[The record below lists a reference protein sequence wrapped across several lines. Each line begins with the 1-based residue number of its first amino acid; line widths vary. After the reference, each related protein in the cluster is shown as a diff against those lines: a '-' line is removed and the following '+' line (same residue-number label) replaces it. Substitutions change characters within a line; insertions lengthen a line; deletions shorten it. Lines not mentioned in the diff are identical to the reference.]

1 MELKEA
7 LIELR
12 KEKERKFKQT
22 VDLIVNLKGLDF
34 RKTNISAIVPIP
46 HKFKERKIC
55 AFLNAK
61 SDIVPTV
68 TKPEF
73 AKYASDKIML
83 KNLVKD
89 YDFFIAHGP
98 LMPAV
103 ATAFGKVLGPSGKM
117 PSPQL
122 GIMMQ
127 DTPEE
132 IKKTII
138 SMSKSI
144 KIRVKEG
151 SVKIAVG
158 KTDMKDEQIIENIQ
172 SIYQGLVSA
181 LPTKRDN
188 VRNVLVKFTM
198 TKPIEVTV
206 R

>member
-7 LIELR
+7 LAELR
-12 KEKERKFKQT
+12 KDKERKFNQT

-34 RKTNISAIVPIP
+34 RKTNISVVVPVP
-46 HKFKERKIC
+46 HKIKDKSVC

-61 SDIVPTV
+61 SDVVPTV
-68 TKPEF
+68 VKAEFTKYNDKK
-73 AKYASDKIML
+73 ALKLLIKKYDS
-83 KNLVKD
+83 
-89 YDFFIAHGP
+89 FIAHAP

-103 ATAFGKVLGPSGKM
+103 ATTFGKVLGPTGKM

-132 IKKTII
+132 IKNMI
-138 SMSKSI
+138 SKVSKSA

-158 KTDMKDEQIIENIQ
+158 KTDMKDEQILENIK
-172 SIYQGLVSA
+172 SIYDGLVNA

-188 VRNVLVKFTM
+188 VKNVLVKFTM
-198 TKPIEVTV
+198 TKPVEVYIK
-206 R
+206 

>member
-7 LIELR
+7 LVELR
-12 KEKERKFKQT
+12 KDKERKFVQT

-34 RKTNISAIVPIP
+34 KKTNISTVVPVP
-46 HKFKERKIC
+46 HKFKERRVC

-61 SDIVPTV
+61 SDVVPTV
-68 TKPEF
+68 TKTEF
-73 AKYASDKIML
+73 AKYSDKKAL
-83 KNLVKD
+83 KVLIKS
-89 YDFFIAHGP
+89 YDSFIAHAP

-103 ATAFGKVLGPSGKM
+103 ATTFGKVLGPTGKM

-132 IKKTII
+132 IKNTLNKVA
-138 SMSKSI
+138 KSA
-144 KIRVKEG
+144 KIRIREG

-158 KTDMKDEQIIENIQ
+158 KTNMTDEQILENAR
-172 SIYQGLVSA
+172 SIYNGIVSA

-188 VRNVLVKFTM
+188 VKNVLVKFTM
-198 TKPIEVTV
+198 TKPVEVQIK
-206 R
+206 

>member
-1 MELKEA
+1 MEVTQALKE
-7 LIELR
+7 LR
-12 KEKERKFKQT
+12 NEKERKFKQT
-22 VDLIVNLKGLDF
+22 VDLIINLKGLDF
-34 RKTNISAIVPIP
+34 RKVNISPIVSIP
-46 HKFKERKIC
+46 HKFKEKRIC

-61 SDIVPTV
+61 SDLVSTI

-73 AKYASDKIML
+73 AKYSDKMLL
-83 KNLVKD
+83 KNLIKD
-89 YDFFIAHGP
+89 YDFFIAHAS

-122 GIMMQ
+122 GIMLQ
-127 DTPEE
+127 DSPEE
-132 IKKTII
+132 IKKTLKNMAN
-138 SMSKSI
+138 SL

-158 KTDMKDEQIIENIQ
+158 KTDMKDEQIIENIN

-181 LPTKRDN
+181 LPTKKDN

-198 TKPIEVTV
+198 TKPVEVHIK
-206 R
+206 